1 MTLKF
6 GFLLAAV
13 TACSFATRA
22 EASPVATYLR
32 ESSKG
37 RAEVEFAVVDPCF
50 QAWLS
55 DPSPVIFDRDG
66 TIRNA
71 AGRPV
76 GWWGIDGQP
85 KFAIRR

>member
-13 TACSFATRA
+13 TACCFATRA
-22 EASPVATYLR
+22 EAGPVASYLR
-32 ESSKG
+32 ASLKG
-37 RAEVEFAVVDPCF
+37 RAETAFAVPDPHF

-55 DPSPVIFDRDG
+55 EPSPVIFDLDG

-76 GWWGIDGQP
+76 GWWGIDGRQTP
-85 KFAIRR
+85 MTRR

>member
-6 GFLLAAV
+6 RYLLAPVA
-13 TACSFATRA
+13 AFCFATFA
-22 EASPVATYLR
+22 EAGPVAAYLR

-37 RAEVEFAVVDPCF
+37 RAEMAFTVVDPCF
-50 QAWLS
+50 QAWLN
-55 DPSPVIFDRDG
+55 DPSPVIFERDG

-76 GWWGIDGQP
+76 GWWGIDG
-85 KFAIRR
+85 RRAAATRR

>member
-1 MTLKF
+1 VTLKF
-6 GFLLAAV
+6 RYLLAPVA
-13 TACSFATRA
+13 ACCLSAPA
-22 EASPVATYLR
+22 EAGPVAAYLR

-37 RAEVEFAVVDPCF
+37 RAETAFAVPDPRF
-50 QAWLS
+50 QAWLN

-76 GWWGIDGQP
+76 GWWGIDG
-85 KFAIRR
+85 RRAAATRR

>member
-6 GFLLAAV
+6 RYLLAAV
-13 TACSFATRA
+13 ATCCISAPA
-22 EASPVATYLR
+22 EAGPVAAYLR
-32 ESSKG
+32 ASSKG
-37 RAEVEFAVVDPCF
+37 RAETAFAIADPCF

-55 DPSPVIFDRDG
+55 NPSPVIFDRDG

-76 GWWGIDGQP
+76 GWWGIDGRQGP
-85 KFAIRR
+85 MVRR